1 MRARPLAVAR
11 RGARFKIPLYVAFV
25 REGEGIHHSGVPV
38 GRLMRLIARCC
49 QTRETRPRAS
59 ARATLSVVPSRLAS
73 RAAEEFASRCQRPAH
88 SKVKSNFRASE
99 VLRELKRESKRERE
113 RGNSC
118 RFRCRIAEVSASD
131 LMVKRPR

>member
-99 VLRELKRESKRERE
+99 VLRELKRESERERE
-113 RGNSC
+113 REE
-118 RFRCRIAEVSASD
+118 IPAASAAAS
-131 LMVKRPR
+131 PRYRRAI